1 MEKPGFP
8 AVLLNN
14 IMPSPK
20 MPTRPPAPPQSQQ
33 AKSKVSFAPI
43 PATKGHRVL
52 LYGPGGIGKTTLA
65 CQAPGTV
72 AVIDADESLGIL
84 KSQLTAQEIQIP
96 KLVPASNWAEVR
108 TALQSDGWNGIN
120 TIVIDTAT
128 KLEEWCVAHMI
139 KTVKHEKGHVVHS
152 IEDYGFGKGFQFVFD
167 TWLNILGDLDRHVRA
182 GRNVIL
188 VAHDCVSNVPNP
200 NGEDWI
206 RYEPRLQDLKSG
218 KASIRLRCKE
228 WCDHVLFVGYDVAV
242 KEKKAQGSGTRTMYT
257 AELPFCMA
265 KSRTTNEQ
273 FNIELGQEN
282 PWEQIIK

>member
-1 MEKPGFP
+1 
-8 AVLLNN
+8 
-14 IMPSPK
+14 MPQPK
-20 MPTRPPAPPQSQQ
+20 MPTRPPAPPLNQQS
-33 AKSKVSFAPI
+33 KSKVSFAPI
-43 PATKGHRVL
+43 PAAKGHRVL

-65 CQAPGTV
+65 CQAPGQV
-72 AVIDADESLGIL
+72 AVIDSDESLGIL
-84 KSQLTAQEIQIP
+84 KSQLVAQEIQIP
-96 KLVPASNWAEVR
+96 KLVPAANWAEVR
-108 TALQSDGWNGIN
+108 AALQSDGWDGIK

-128 KLEEWCVAHMI
+128 KLEEWCQAWTI
-139 KTVKHEKGHVVHS
+139 KNVKHEKGHVVHS

-167 TWLNILGDLDRHVRA
+167 TWLNILGDLDRHVRV
-182 GRNVIL
+182 GRNIVL

-206 RYEPRLQDLKSG
+206 RYEPRLQDPKSG

-228 WCDHVLFVGYDVAV
+228 WCDHVLFVGYDVNV
-242 KEKKAQGSGTRTMYT
+242 KDKKAQGSGTRTMYT